1 MGVGRRR
8 TPGIPGY
15 SAREIPILLSKVRLM
30 HLKVIA
36 CDLDGTLTDERH
48 PSPETWD
55 LLRRVQS
62 KGFKIVL
69 VTGRVLESF
78 IGGGPYSDVCE
89 AIVAENGAVVHFPK
103 SAQVHLPFGRLSLQM
118 VRAVEKLDIPLERG
132 QAILSTHVP
141 HDLAVLKLLHELRG
155 GATVEFNRGAV
166 MILPPGATKG
176 AGLSF
181 ALRELGLSQRN
192 VVACGDAE
200 NDRSLFETVE
210 LAVAVA
216 NASADIQR
224 LADSVLSK
232 PNGQGVRNLLAGMLE
247 GRLPPR
253 RVRLSRRMH
262 LGERDTDIP
271 VHLDP
276 FLVLNKNLGIAGS
289 STSGKSYLA
298 GLVAEELLKLGYQ
311 ICILDPEGDYRGLK
325 AFPHTL
331 VLGGA
336 DSELPSPVE
345 IVTLCEYGRTSVAL
359 DLSALS
365 PQARV
370 SYGEAVLRGLS
381 ALRARVGRPHWFL
394 IDEIQNFCPLE
405 GGAFADALLP
415 PLSEGGFALV
425 TYRPSLLHS
434 RILSHLENWL
444 ITQMNL
450 LEEIEAIDGVLC
462 SSGGKGPDPAGL
474 RMLGLGEA
482 YLCLSADE
490 EWLAPSYGAVK
501 LRAASRAVP
510 HIRHLHKYM
519 RAPLPT
525 DKRFEFRDGAGRH
538 FGSAASL
545 WEFLEAIKA
554 APADSVQF
562 HLHRGDFERW
572 AGKALRDQDLSR
584 KLRKLANRRL
594 DKTES
599 REALYSLVEA
609 HYRELESLI

>member
-1 MGVGRRR
+1 
-8 TPGIPGY
+8 
-15 SAREIPILLSKVRLM
+15 M

-36 CDLDGTLTDERH
+36 CDLDGTLTDERQ
-48 PSPETWD
+48 PSPKTWEI
-55 LLRRVQS
+55 LRKVQTR
-62 KGFKIVL
+62 GFRIVV

-78 IGGGPYSDVCE
+78 IGGGPYLEVCE
-89 AIVAENGAVVHFPK
+89 AIVAENGAVVFFPK
-103 SAQVHLPFGRLSLQM
+103 SDQIHLPFGRLSLQM
-118 VRAVEKLDIPLERG
+118 SRAVEKLGIPLERG

-176 AGLSF
+176 SGLSY
-181 ALRELGLSQRN
+181 ALRELGLSPRN
-192 VVACGDAE
+192 VLACGDAE
-200 NDRSLFETVE
+200 NDRSLFQTAE

-216 NASADIQR
+216 NASVDIQR

-232 PNGQGVRNLLAGMLE
+232 PDGQGVREMLAGLME
-247 GRLPPR
+247 GRLPSR
-253 RVRLSRRMH
+253 RVRLTRR
-262 LGERDTDIP
+262 LYIGERDSDIP
-271 VHLDP
+271 IHLDP
-276 FLVLNKNLGIAGS
+276 FLILNKNLGIAGS
-289 STSGKSYLA
+289 SASGKSYLA
-298 GLVAEELLKLGYQ
+298 GLLAEEVLKLGYQ
-311 ICILDPEGDYRGLK
+311 ICILDPEGDYRSLK
-325 AFPHTL
+325 AFPQTL

-345 IVTLCEYGRTSVAL
+345 VVTLCEYGRTSVVL
-359 DLSALS
+359 DLSSLPPLS
-365 PQARV
+365 RLPYA
-370 SYGEAVLRGLS
+370 EAVLRGLT

-425 TYRPSLLHS
+425 TYRPSMLHS

-450 LEEIEAIDGVLC
+450 IEEIEAIGGVLC

-482 YLCLSADE
+482 YMCLSAKE

-519 RAPLPT
+519 RAPLPP
-525 DKRFEFRDGAGRH
+525 DKRFEFRDESGRY

-554 APADSVQF
+554 APVDSVQF

-572 AGKALRDQDLSR
+572 AGKALRDQELSR

-594 DKTES
+594 GKAES
-599 REALYSLVEA
+599 REALYSIVES